1 MTVLVTGAA
10 GFVGAH
16 LVKSLVE
23 RGESVVGLDSF
34 NDYYSPELKQMRAA
48 SLIPSSIDLID
59 LNLTNRDKLSN
70 LVAKLNP
77 TTIYHLAAQP
87 GVRLRIEDTDQYVQS
102 NLVGFSNILE
112 IAIENKAAN
121 FMYASS
127 SSVYG
132 NSLNT
137 PYTET
142 DRNLS
147 PISFYGATKL
157 SNELLASA
165 LVRGSS
171 TNARGLRFFTVYG
184 PWGRPDMAY
193 FRIAEA
199 LKNGNQ
205 FNLFGNG
212 EVIRDFT
219 YIDDM
224 IYSTLLLAEE
234 LNSKK
239 ETGLSDVVNI
249 GGGKPSSM
257 KQLITAFEVVS
268 QRKLQINQLAH
279 VEKDV
284 NQTIAS
290 LKLQNQ
296 LINFA
301 PKVSL
306 EKGVEQVFKWAKD
319 PLVTS
324 KLNAWAK
331 SVN

>member
-16 LVKSLVE
+16 LVKSLVAT
-23 RGESVVGLDSF
+23 GESVVGIDSF
-34 NDYYSPELKQMRAA
+34 NDYYSPELKEMRVK
-48 SLIPSSIDLID
+48 SLIPNNVEILD
-59 LNLTNRDKLSN
+59 LNLTNSEKISN
-70 LVAKLNP
+70 LIAKLKP
-77 TTIYHLAAQP
+77 KTVYHLAAQA
-87 GVRLRIEDTDQYVQS
+87 GVRLQIKDTDQYVQS

-112 IAIENKAAN
+112 SAVENQVAN
-121 FMYASS
+121 FVYASS

-132 NSLNT
+132 NSVNT

-157 SNELLASA
+157 SNELLAAA
-165 LVRGSS
+165 LVRGSH
-171 TNARGLRFFTVYG
+171 TKARGLRFFTVYG

-219 YIDDM
+219 YIDD
-224 IYSTLLLAEE
+224 IIHSTLLLAKE
-234 LNSKK
+234 LDSKK
-239 ETGLSDVVNI
+239 EIGFSDVVNI
-249 GGGKPSSM
+249 GGGKPSSI
-257 KQLITAFEVVS
+257 KELIIAFEVVS
-268 QRKLQINQLAH
+268 QSKLQINQLGH

-290 LKLQNQ
+290 LNLQNQ

-301 PKVSL
+301 PEVSL
-306 EKGVEQVFKWAKD
+306 EQGVEQVFKWASD

-324 KLNAWAK
+324 KLNSWTK

>member
-23 RGESVVGLDSF
+23 KGESVVGLDSF

-121 FMYASS
+121 FIYASS

>member
-23 RGESVVGLDSF
+23 KGESVVGLDSF

-59 LNLTNRDKLSN
+59 LNLTNRNKLSN

-77 TTIYHLAAQP
+77 TTIYHLAAQA

-121 FMYASS
+121 FIYASS

-219 YIDDM
+219 YIDDI

-268 QRKLQINQLAH
+268 QSKLQINQLAH

-301 PKVSL
+301 PGVSL
-306 EKGVEQVFKWAKD
+306 EQGVEQVFKWAND

-324 KLNAWAK
+324 KLNSWAK

>member
-16 LVKSLVE
+16 LVKSLVAT
-23 RGESVVGLDSF
+23 GESVVGLDSF
-34 NDYYSPELKQMRAA
+34 NDYYSPELKEMRVK
-48 SLIPSSIDLID
+48 SLIPNNVEILD
-59 LNLTNRDKLSN
+59 LNLTNSEKISN
-70 LVAKLNP
+70 LIAKLKP
-77 TTIYHLAAQP
+77 KTVYHLAAQA
-87 GVRLRIEDTDQYVQS
+87 GVRLQIKDTDQYVQS

-112 IAIENKAAN
+112 SAVENQVAN
-121 FMYASS
+121 FVYASS

-132 NSLNT
+132 NSVNT

-157 SNELLASA
+157 SNELLATA
-165 LVRGSS
+165 LVRGSH
-171 TNARGLRFFTVYG
+171 TKARGLRFFTVYG

-219 YIDDM
+219 YIDD
-224 IYSTLLLAEE
+224 IIHSTLLLAKE
-234 LNSKK
+234 LDAKK
-239 ETGLSDVVNI
+239 EIGFSDVVNI
-249 GGGKPSSM
+249 GGGKPSSI
-257 KQLITAFEVVS
+257 KELIIAFEVVS
-268 QRKLQINQLAH
+268 QRKLQINPLAH

-290 LKLQNQ
+290 LNLQNQ

-301 PKVSL
+301 PEVSL
-306 EKGVEQVFKWAKD
+306 EQGVEQVFKWASD

-324 KLNAWAK
+324 KLNSWTK

>member
-16 LVKSLVE
+16 LVKSLHE
-23 RGESVVGLDSF
+23 TGESVVGLDSF
-34 NDYYSPELKQMRAA
+34 NDYYSPELKEKRVE
-48 SLIPSSIDLID
+48 SLIPNNIEILD
-59 LNLTNRDKLSN
+59 LNLTNTEKLSN
-70 LVAKLNP
+70 LVAKLKP
-77 TTIYHLAAQP
+77 RTVYHLAAQA
-87 GVRLRIEDTDQYVQS
+87 GVRLQIKDTDQYVQS

-112 IAIENKAAN
+112 CAVENQVAN
-121 FMYASS
+121 FVYASS

-132 NSLNT
+132 NSFNT

-147 PISFYGATKL
+147 PISFYGASKL

-199 LKNGNQ
+199 LINSNQ
-205 FNLFGNG
+205 FNLFGDG

-219 YIDDM
+219 YIDD
-224 IYSTLLLAEE
+224 IIHSTLLLTDE

-257 KQLITAFEVVS
+257 KQLITAFEAVS
-268 QRKLQINQLAH
+268 ERKLQINQLAH

-296 LINFA
+296 LINFT

-306 EKGVEQVFKWAKD
+306 EQGVEQVFKWANS

-324 KLNAWAK
+324 KLNAWTK

>member
-1 MTVLVTGAA
+1 MTVLVSGAA

-16 LVKSLVE
+16 LVKSLAE
-23 RGESVVGLDSF
+23 KGETVVGLDNF
-34 NDYYSPELKQMRAA
+34 NDYYSPELKRMRIA
-48 SLIPSSIDLID
+48 SLIPNSVEIVE
-59 LNLTNRDKLSN
+59 LNLTDREKLSN
-70 LVAKLNP
+70 LIAKLKP
-77 TTIYHLAAQP
+77 TTVYHLAAQA
-87 GVRLRIEDTDQYVQS
+87 GVRLGIENTDQYVQS
-102 NLVGFSNILE
+102 NLVGFSNVLQSS
-112 IAIENKAAN
+112 IENKASN
-121 FMYASS
+121 FVYASS

-132 NSLNT
+132 NSFST
-137 PYTET
+137 PYTES

-147 PISFYGATKL
+147 PISFYGASKL

-165 LVRGSS
+165 LVRGSR

-199 LKNGNQ
+199 LKNGSQ
-205 FNLFGNG
+205 FKLFGSG

-219 YIDDM
+219 YIDDI

-234 LNSKK
+234 LDSRK
-239 ETGLSDVVNI
+239 ESGFSDVVNI

-257 KQLITAFEVVS
+257 KQLITAFEIVS
-268 QRKLQINQLAH
+268 QSKLQIKQLAH

-290 LKLQNQ
+290 LNLQSQ
-296 LINFA
+296 LIGFT

-306 EKGVEQVFKWAKD
+306 EEGVKQVFKWANN

-324 KLNAWAK
+324 KLNSWAS

>member
-23 RGESVVGLDSF
+23 KGESVVGLDSF

-77 TTIYHLAAQP
+77 KTIYHLAAQA

-121 FMYASS
+121 FIYASS

-199 LKNGNQ
+199 LKNGSQ

-219 YIDDM
+219 YIDDI

-234 LNSKK
+234 LNAKK

-257 KQLITAFEVVS
+257 KQLIAAFEVVS

-301 PKVSL
+301 PGVSL
-306 EKGVEQVFKWAKD
+306 EKGVEQVFKWAND

-324 KLNAWAK
+324 KLNSWAK